1 MVSKTLYIVHCV
13 DTEGPLN
20 ETLDATFERLNKA
33 FGLKIKPSQKKL
45 IELQNKKVN
54 INGLENSVADFLSP
68 KLLRYNKNLKELEEM
83 LAMALSKKFR
93 TTLLDDYGQGWIYS
107 WYCVDHINLN
117 KNPRSKI
124 IGYGRVFEFYK
135 NILKKLENKSDDIY
149 WHFHPRSISN
159 NALQAATSYYNS
171 MSTLIDII
179 CKRIIK
185 HQWFPTCNRPGF
197 HAERPDSHMFL
208 EQWIPF
214 DFANQFCKQKNN
226 QPDLSMG
233 RFGDWRRSSSS
244 WRGYYPDHFDY
255 QVKGKCNRRIFRCLN
270 VGTRFNLL
278 KESHIIEAFNE
289 AQKKGK
295 AILAFANH
303 DYRDLRPDVLY
314 VKKILKK
321 VKVKFSDVKIRYSN
335 AENAA
340 RQIVIEEAGE
350 IKKPEIEIFIKD
362 NRLIVNNKGG
372 QLFGPQ
378 PFLSIQTKKNK
389 FYHDNFDFQKPRKQW
404 SYTFDDQTIKI
415 EDIKSIG
422 VASAGAQ
429 GFRTVKI
436 INL

>member
-54 INGLENSVADFLSP
+54 LNGLENSVADFLSP

-135 NILKKLENKSDDIY
+135 NIFKKLENKSDDIY

-289 AQKKGK
+289 AQKRKGN
-295 AILAFANH
+295 ISFC
-303 DYRDLRPDVLY
+303 
-314 VKKILKK
+314 
-321 VKVKFSDVKIRYSN
+321 
-335 AENAA
+335 
-340 RQIVIEEAGE
+340 
-350 IKKPEIEIFIKD
+350 
-362 NRLIVNNKGG
+362 
-372 QLFGPQ
+372 
-378 PFLSIQTKKNK
+378 
-389 FYHDNFDFQKPRKQW
+389 
-404 SYTFDDQTIKI
+404 
-415 EDIKSIG
+415 KS
-422 VASAGAQ
+422 
-429 GFRTVKI
+429 
-436 INL
+436 